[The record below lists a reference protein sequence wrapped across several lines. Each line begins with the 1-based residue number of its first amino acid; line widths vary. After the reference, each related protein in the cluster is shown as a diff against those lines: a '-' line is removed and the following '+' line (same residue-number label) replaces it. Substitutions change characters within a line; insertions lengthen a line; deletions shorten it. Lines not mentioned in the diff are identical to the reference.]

1 MNMNL
6 NYKELMEA
14 AKKSSYNSYS
24 PYSGYAVGSAVLTE
38 DNKIYLGA
46 NIENASY
53 GLTNCAERSAL
64 FNAVSN
70 GDKKI
75 KALALWTPKSD
86 VFPCGACCQVILE
99 LALNADIIINSQ
111 NSILKI
117 FKIQDLL
124 PHFFTKYSL
133 K

>member
-1 MNMNL
+1 MNL
-6 NYKELMEA
+6 DYKELMEA
-14 AKKSSYNSYS
+14 AKKASYNSYS
-24 PYSGYAVGSAVLTE
+24 PYSGYAAGSAVLTE
-38 DNKIYLGA
+38 DSKIYLGV

-75 KALALWTPKSD
+75 KALALWTPKFD
-86 VFPCGACCQVILE
+86 IFPCGACCQVILE
-99 LALNADIIINSQ
+99 LASNADIIINSQ
-111 NSILKI
+111 NIALKI
-117 FKIQDLL
+117 FKVQDLL
-124 PHFFTKYSL
+124 PHVFTKYSL

>member
-6 NYKELMEA
+6 DYKELMEA
-14 AKKSSYNSYS
+14 AKKASYNSYS
-24 PYSGYAVGSAVLTE
+24 PYSGYAVGSAVLT

>member
-1 MNMNL
+1 MNSD
-6 NYKELMEA
+6 YKKLMEA
-14 AKKSSYNSYS
+14 AKNASNNSYS

-38 DNKIYLGA
+38 NGKIYLGT
-46 NIENASY
+46 NVENVSY
-53 GLTNCAERSAL
+53 GVSNCAERSAL

-70 GDKKI
+70 GDNKI
-75 KALALWTPKSD
+75 TAIALWTLKPE

-99 LALNADIIINSQ
+99 LASNADIIINSK
-111 NSILKI
+111 NNTLEI

-124 PHFFTKYSL
+124 SHFFTKDSL